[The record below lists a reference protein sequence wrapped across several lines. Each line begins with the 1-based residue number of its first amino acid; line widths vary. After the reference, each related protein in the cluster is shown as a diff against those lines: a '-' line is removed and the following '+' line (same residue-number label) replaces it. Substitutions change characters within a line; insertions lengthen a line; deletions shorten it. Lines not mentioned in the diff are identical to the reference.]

1 MSHYCVGVIVEN
13 IDNFETEIE
22 KILAPYNENLEVKP
36 YIYKTK
42 TQIIK
47 EAKQYVSIIKQTIKE
62 NPKYQIENTYRKKI
76 LAAITDED
84 FYQAMRDE
92 DGEYDEEGNQLTTYN
107 PNSKW
112 DWYQIG
118 GRFKNDEDFIQI
130 KNFKLYD
137 EMNEETKKKYYQVW
151 NNFLN
156 GIKNP
161 EELEKE
167 IFGNFRLWKDA
178 YYINRYG
185 TCENWIKQENSNL
198 PYAFVDKNNWYEPGK
213 MGWFGCDDATKES
226 IKDYTAFAEA
236 YFTDPANQEKY
247 IVWVDCHI

>member
-1 MSHYCVGVIVEN
+1 MSHYCVGVIVED
-13 IDNFETEIE
+13 IDNFKTEIE

-47 EAKQYVSIIKQTIKE
+47 EAKQYVSMIKQTIKE

-112 DWYQIG
+112 DWYQIV
-118 GRFKNDEDFIQI
+118 
-130 KNFKLYD
+130 L
-137 EMNEETKKKYYQVW
+137 
-151 NNFLN
+151 
-156 GIKNP
+156 
-161 EELEKE
+161 
-167 IFGNFRLWKDA
+167 
-178 YYINRYG
+178 
-185 TCENWIKQENSNL
+185 
-198 PYAFVDKNNWYEPGK
+198 
-213 MGWFGCDDATKES
+213 
-226 IKDYTAFAEA
+226 
-236 YFTDPANQEKY
+236 
-247 IVWVDCHI
+247 H